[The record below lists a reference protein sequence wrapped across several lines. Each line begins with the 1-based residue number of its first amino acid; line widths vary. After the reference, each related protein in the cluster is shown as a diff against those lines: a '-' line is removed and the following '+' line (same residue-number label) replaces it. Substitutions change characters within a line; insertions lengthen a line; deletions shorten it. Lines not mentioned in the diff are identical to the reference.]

1 MDIHQGLPVSPGI
14 AIGEVFLM
22 EAEGVRIPKHFIRP
36 EDVEEEVKRL
46 EKALNQAHEN
56 LSELAE
62 KLRKKAGSK
71 IAEIFVAHAGMLGDE
86 SFRKEFFD
94 RIRKKRYTAEFAVS
108 RTMRHWRKLFQNDSF
123 LAPRVADL
131 DDLERRLLRYL
142 LGQRREELANLQS
155 DVILVAH
162 DLSPSQ
168 IATVDTNKVK
178 AFATDAGGPTSHAA
192 IIASAF
198 GLPAVVG
205 LGSITNE
212 VSGGDIVIVD
222 GRRGLVI
229 TEPDEETLQQY
240 RERQSEFEKSD
251 QLLTRELK
259 DLPAET
265 PDGRKVE
272 LLANIESPQEI
283 KRAIEHGA
291 DGIGLYRTEFLYLT
305 SDRPPTEH
313 DHFEAYMT
321 AIRQLDDH
329 PIIIRT
335 VDLGADKFTDRETPI
350 RENNPFLGLRS
361 MRYCMEN
368 PELLKTQLR
377 AILRASAYGNVKVMF
392 PLISSLEELLQA
404 KSVIETIMED
414 FDARGEEYDQDMQIG
429 TMIEVPSAAISAD
442 ILAEHCD
449 FFSIG
454 TNDLIQYTLAVD
466 RANEH
471 VAKLYRPEHPAVLRL
486 IKKTIDDAHAA
497 GIPVGLCGEMGSAII
512 YTVLLLG
519 LELDS
524 LSVAPAQIIP
534 EVKKIIRNI
543 NYSDAQALAQKIL
556 EAGDPQETKDLL
568 EKTNRELLPDLISRQ
583 AQKPEPIHS
592 LSQG

>member
-1 MDIHQGLPVSPGI
+1 
-14 AIGEVFLM
+14 
-22 EAEGVRIPKHFIRP
+22 
-36 EDVEEEVKRL
+36 
-46 EKALNQAHEN
+46 
-56 LSELAE
+56 
-62 KLRKKAGSK
+62 
-71 IAEIFVAHAGMLGDE
+71 
-86 SFRKEFFD
+86 
-94 RIRKKRYTAEFAVS
+94 
-108 RTMRHWRKLFQNDSF
+108 
-123 LAPRVADL
+123 
-131 DDLERRLLRYL
+131 
-142 LGQRREELANLQS
+142 
-155 DVILVAH
+155 
-162 DLSPSQ
+162 
-168 IATVDTNKVK
+168 
-178 AFATDAGGPTSHAA
+178 
-192 IIASAF
+192 
-198 GLPAVVG
+198 
-205 LGSITNE
+205 
-212 VSGGDIVIVD
+212 
-222 GRRGLVI
+222 
-229 TEPDEETLQQY
+229 
-240 RERQSEFEKSD
+240 
-251 QLLTRELK
+251 
-259 DLPAET
+259 
-265 PDGRKVE
+265 
-272 LLANIESPQEI
+272 
-283 KRAIEHGA
+283 
-291 DGIGLYRTEFLYLT
+291 
-305 SDRPPTEH
+305 
-313 DHFEAYMT
+313 MT

-471 VAKLYRPEHPAVLRL
+471 VAKLYQPEHPAVLRL